1 MKLNGSFE
9 SNQRQWNRVPS
20 SSIGPPKTIPFGL
33 GALTG
38 LTANWSNRWRSFVKH
53 YLFAVA
59 PFRPDR
65 ALFRRSIAFPVVLVL
80 GAVDGERGLLVGLPQ
95 VRRGLLGGLPLRHEP
110 RRNADQLLGSRVG
123 EDVDLGRGLRVRARG
138 ELSLLG
144 LKDWWD
150 GGLIY
155 AIFLYCAEI

>member
-1 MKLNGSFE
+1 M
-9 SNQRQWNRVPS
+9 
-20 SSIGPPKTIPFGL
+20 PKRFRSVSG
-33 GALTG
+33 
-38 LTANWSNRWRSFVKH
+38 SFVKH

-80 GAVDGERGLLVGLPQ
+80 GAVDGERGLLVGFPQ
-95 VRRGLLGGLPLRHEP
+95 VRRGLLSGLPLRHE
-110 RRNADQLLGSRVG
+110 RTQLLGSRVG
-123 EDVDLGRGLRVRARG
+123 KDVDLGRGLRVRARG

-144 LKDWWD
+144 LKEWWD

-155 AIFLYCAEI
+155 ALFLDCAEI